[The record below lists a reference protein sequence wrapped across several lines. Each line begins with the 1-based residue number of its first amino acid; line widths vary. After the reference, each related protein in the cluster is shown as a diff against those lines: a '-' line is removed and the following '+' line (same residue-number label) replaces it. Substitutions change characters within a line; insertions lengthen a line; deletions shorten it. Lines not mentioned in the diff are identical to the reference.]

1 MSDIT
6 KWLEIRRS
14 GDFSSIGEKYGISPM
29 LSRLIINRG
38 VAPEEIPEYL
48 NGSVLH
54 SPHRMKDLDKAAE
67 ILAAKIREHRKIRSI
82 GDYDIDGVNA
92 TYILVK
98 GIRRCGGDVDAA
110 IPDREKDGY
119 GINEHLIDLAAADG
133 IDCIVTCDNGI
144 AAGEAVRHAKELSM
158 TMIVTDHHDVPYR
171 EENGEKHY
179 IVPNAD
185 AVVNPKQEDCGYP
198 YPLLCGAVV
207 AWKLIIA
214 LYELF
219 SVPSGEADE
228 FYENAAF
235 ATVGDVVDLTGENRV
250 IVRNGLMHLRQTKN
264 PGMKALILKS
274 HLSPEDLGA
283 YQIGFILGPC
293 INASGRLDT
302 AKRSLSLLLSGND
315 GEASACAE
323 ELIALNQSRK
333 DMTEKGVRDAKE
345 LIERTGLLKDRVL
358 VIFLPNCHES
368 LAGIIAG
375 RIREHYSRPV
385 FVLTKG
391 EDAVKGSGRSIPEYS
406 MFDEMTKVNDLFLK
420 YGGHP
425 MAAGLSLEEKNVTEF
440 ARRINEC
447 CTLTSEDLSP
457 KIRFDMVLP
466 LKYVTEEFVEELQK
480 MEPFGKGNE
489 KPLFAVRDAEVL
501 STYVVGNKQN
511 VLKLRLRD
519 QGTEMEAVRF
529 GDPDDL
535 ISLISQRERE
545 ASPARISFVYYPQVN
560 EYRGRRSL
568 QINIK
573 DYR

>member
-1 MSDIT
+1 MNEHT

-14 GDFSSIGEKYGISPM
+14 GDFSAIGEKYHVSPM
-29 LSRLIINRG
+29 LARMMINRG
-38 VAPEEIPEYL
+38 LSPEEIPEYL
-48 NGSVLH
+48 DGTLLN
-54 SPHRMKDLDKAAE
+54 SPHLMKDLDKAAG
-67 ILAAKIREHRKIRSI
+67 ILAAKIREQKKIRVI

-98 GIRRCGGDVDAA
+98 GIRRCGGTVDAA

-119 GINEHLIDLAAADG
+119 GINEHLIDLAKEDG
-133 IDCIVTCDNGI
+133 IDCIITCDNGI
-144 AAGEAVRHAKELSM
+144 AAGDAVRHAKELSM
-158 TMIVTDHHDVPYR
+158 TMIVTDHHDVPYI
-171 EENGEKHY
+171 EENGKKRYLIPE
-179 IVPNAD
+179 AD

-219 SVPSGEADE
+219 SVPTEEADL

-250 IVRNGLMHLRQTKN
+250 IVRNGLKHLQKTNN

-274 HLSPEDLGA
+274 DVAPEELRA
-283 YQIGFILGPC
+283 YHIGFILGPC

-302 AKRSLSLLLSGND
+302 AKRSLSLLLAESE

-323 ELIALNQSRK
+323 ELIALNRSRK
-333 DMTEKGVRDAKE
+333 DMTEKGVVDAEE
-345 LIERTGLLKDRVL
+345 LIQREGLLDNPVL

-375 RIREHYSRPV
+375 RIREHWNRPV

-391 EDAVKGSGRSIPEYS
+391 EDCIKGSGRSIPEYS

-425 MAAGLSLEEKNVTEF
+425 MAAGLSLEEKNVPEF
-440 ARRINEC
+440 SRRINEC
-447 CTLTSEDLSP
+447 CTLTKENLLP

-466 LKYVTEEFVEELQK
+466 LRYVTEELMEELHK

-489 KPLFAVRDAEVL
+489 KPLFALRDAQVI
-501 STYVVGNKQN
+501 SANVFGKKQN
-511 VLKLRLRD
+511 VLKLKLRHQD
-519 QGTEMEAVRF
+519 TEMEAIRF
-529 GDPDDL
+529 GDPEEL
-535 ISLISQRERE
+535 ISLIEERKT
-545 ASPARISFVYYPQVN
+545 ASSPATVSLIYYPKIN
-560 EYRGRRSL
+560 EYQGRRTL
-568 QINIK
+568 QINIV